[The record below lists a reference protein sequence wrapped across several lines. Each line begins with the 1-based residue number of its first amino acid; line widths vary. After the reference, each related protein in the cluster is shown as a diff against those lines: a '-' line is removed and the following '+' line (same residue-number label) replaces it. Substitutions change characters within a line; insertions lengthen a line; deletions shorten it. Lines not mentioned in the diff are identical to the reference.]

1 MKFRTWKDAAELV
14 GIAAIVASLIFVGL
28 QMRQSGA
35 IARSQ
40 MYGNDLANSLST
52 YSAIAEHPDIWVRGK
67 RGDELDPADAE
78 VFYQQV
84 LGVADQAYYEVL
96 EGALLG
102 FDSSEIQ
109 LDVIDFAG
117 FLYENPGVREVWQS
131 EEQRLRRTRRLV
143 LPGEQRSDWLERVNG
158 ILIKIAQ
165 ADADNNR
172 DPR

>member
-1 MKFRTWKDAAELV
+1 MKFRNWKDAAELV

-52 YSAIAEHPDIWVRGK
+52 YNAIAEHPDIWVRGK
-67 RGDELDPADAE
+67 RGDELDPANAE
-78 VFYQQV
+78 VFHQQV
-84 LGVADQAYYEVL
+84 LGIADQAYYEVL

-117 FLYENPGVREVWQS
+117 SFMKPPVFGKYGS
-131 EEQRLRRTRRLV
+131 RRNK
-143 LPGEQRSDWLERVNG
+143 GCAG
-158 ILIKIAQ
+158 IGDLFCRANKGQIGSNA
-165 ADADNNR
+165 
-172 DPR
+172 